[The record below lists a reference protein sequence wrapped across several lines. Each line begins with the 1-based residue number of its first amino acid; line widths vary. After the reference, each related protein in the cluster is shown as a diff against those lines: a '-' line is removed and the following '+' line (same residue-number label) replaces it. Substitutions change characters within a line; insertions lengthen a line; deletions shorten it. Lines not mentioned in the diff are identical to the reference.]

1 MSSSEVGAPTSDSSV
16 TEEVKEA
23 SAESAT
29 KPAKDD
35 NSSEASP
42 KKVTSNS
49 TTTAM
54 EQNGEDRP
62 TSPTEEA
69 GLKNTQAQTET
80 DCNKDEEYT
89 SSEAKHNGVDE
100 DNEKSEKETEG
111 VVGDGEEGGADGS
124 GVAEEDESGGEASA
138 ASGGGGG
145 GASPSKPAGSS
156 QHNTSIVSGTSEA
169 SSLAAPAEASGM
181 GALEGANGTGSSDE
195 AGKTAVTSADGLTVD
210 DLEDVLLE
218 LNKYEKQSSVE
229 IPSLLES
236 YLKFVAKSGSTH
248 FPWNKIKR
256 LFRDK
261 LEQVFNEFF
270 EASPI
275 DEIPPTPNVD
285 IFNFANVKDK
295 VFEQLESFAG
305 IPFTIQRIAELLT
318 TPKRHYRRTDKFMR
332 ALEKNMLVVSHTEP
346 RYPAKED
353 ESTKLGGMAPF
364 MNGEHSTETTAKLN
378 TGSPKAR
385 RSSSGGV
392 PILVR
397 SGSVNAKRDLPM
409 TSSLAAAER
418 TAAWASQAS
427 AVNSDAAAD
436 TSGGSTDCSRSSPA
450 GTGGTAGLSEEEK
463 ERLEGSQISTSTT
476 EEEKQTSDSESKLKR
491 CDLEERESGGGGGED
506 NEAGTGE
513 PAAKRGKMDSE
524 AEKSD
529 PDGGAGSSKTGSE
542 EEKEVA
548 ITKANEGTPAA
559 TTSTDGD
566 SNQSK
571 ATTSDSI
578 SSQES
583 VGIKE
588 ESVQENGNQTSPT
601 PSTPATGKEMAV
613 KNGST
618 EDSEDKNGK
627 SSEKEAESS
636 VAAAAGDHSS
646 KTAEKNEKSSDEMEV
661 DTECSSTESGNIL
674 QVE

>member
-23 SAESAT
+23 STESTT
-29 KPAKDD
+29 KPDQKDD

-54 EQNGEDRP
+54 DQNGEDRP

-69 GLKNTQAQTET
+69 GLKTIQAKTET
-80 DCNKDEEYT
+80 DCVKDEEYT

-100 DNEKSEKETEG
+100 DKEKSEKETEG
-111 VVGDGEEGGADGS
+111 VFGEGEEGGADGS

-156 QHNTSIVSGTSEA
+156 QHNNSIVSGTSEA

-353 ESTKLGGMAPF
+353 ESTKLGGLAPF

-378 TGSPKAR
+378 TGSPR

-476 EEEKQTSDSESKLKR
+476 EEDKQTSDSESKLKR
-491 CDLEERESGGGGGED
+491 CDLEERESGED

-529 PDGGAGSSKTGSE
+529 PDGGVAAGSSETGSE

-548 ITKANEGTPAA
+548 TTPAA

-583 VGIKE
+583 VANKE

-601 PSTPATGKEMAV
+601 PSTPATGKENAV

-646 KTAEKNEKSSDEMEV
+646 KTAEKIEKSSDEMEV

>member
-23 SAESAT
+23 STESTT
-29 KPAKDD
+29 KPDQKDD

-69 GLKNTQAQTET
+69 GLKNIQAKTET
-80 DCNKDEEYT
+80 DCNKDEEFT

-100 DNEKSEKETEG
+100 DKEKSEKETEG
-111 VVGDGEEGGADGS
+111 VFGEGEEGGADGS

-353 ESTKLGGMAPF
+353 ESTKLGGLAPF

-378 TGSPKAR
+378 TGSPR

-476 EEEKQTSDSESKLKR
+476 EEDKQTSDSESKLRR
-491 CDLEERESGGGGGED
+491 CDLEERESGED

-529 PDGGAGSSKTGSE
+529 PDGGVAAGSSETGSE

-548 ITKANEGTPAA
+548 TTPAA

-583 VGIKE
+583 VAIKE

-601 PSTPATGKEMAV
+601 PSTPATGKEKAV

-646 KTAEKNEKSSDEMEV
+646 KTAEKNREV
-661 DTECSSTESGNIL
+661 FR
-674 QVE
+674 

>member
-23 SAESAT
+23 STESTT
-29 KPAKDD
+29 KPDQKDD

-54 EQNGEDRP
+54 DQNGEDRP

-69 GLKNTQAQTET
+69 KKTIQAKTET
-80 DCNKDEEYT
+80 DCVKDEEYT

-100 DNEKSEKETEG
+100 DKEKSEKETEG
-111 VVGDGEEGGADGS
+111 VFGEGEEGGADGS

-156 QHNTSIVSGTSEA
+156 QHNNSIVSGTSEA

-353 ESTKLGGMAPF
+353 ESTKLGGLAPF

-378 TGSPKAR
+378 TGSPR

-476 EEEKQTSDSESKLKR
+476 EEDKQTSDSESKLKR
-491 CDLEERESGGGGGED
+491 CDLEERESGED

-529 PDGGAGSSKTGSE
+529 PDGGAAGSSKTGSE

-548 ITKANEGTPAA
+548 TTPAA

-583 VGIKE
+583 VANKE
-588 ESVQENGNQTSPT
+588 DSVQENGNQTSPT
-601 PSTPATGKEMAV
+601 PSTPATGKENAV

-646 KTAEKNEKSSDEMEV
+646 KTAEKTEKSSDEMEV

>member
-23 SAESAT
+23 STESTT
-29 KPAKDD
+29 KPDQKDD

-69 GLKNTQAQTET
+69 GLKNILAKTET
-80 DCNKDEEYT
+80 ACNKDEEFT
-89 SSEAKHNGVDE
+89 SSEANHNGVDE
-100 DNEKSEKETEG
+100 DKEKLEKETEG
-111 VVGDGEEGGADGS
+111 VVGEGEEGGADGS

-145 GASPSKPAGSS
+145 GVSPSKPAGSS
-156 QHNTSIVSGTSEA
+156 QHNNSIVSVTSEA

-353 ESTKLGGMAPF
+353 ESTKLGGLAPF

-378 TGSPKAR
+378 TGSPR

-476 EEEKQTSDSESKLKR
+476 EEDKQTSDSESKLRR
-491 CDLEERESGGGGGED
+491 CDLEERESGED
-506 NEAGTGE
+506 NEAAGTGE

-529 PDGGAGSSKTGSE
+529 PDGGVAAGSSETGSE

-548 ITKANEGTPAA
+548 TTPAAA

-583 VGIKE
+583 VAIKE

-601 PSTPATGKEMAV
+601 PSTPATGKEKAV

-646 KTAEKNEKSSDEMEV
+646 KTAEKTDKSSDEMEV